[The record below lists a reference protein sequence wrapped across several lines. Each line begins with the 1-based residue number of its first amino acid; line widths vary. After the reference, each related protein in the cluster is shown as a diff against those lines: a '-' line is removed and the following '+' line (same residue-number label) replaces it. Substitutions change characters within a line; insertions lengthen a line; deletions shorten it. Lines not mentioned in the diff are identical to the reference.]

1 MFLSNPKQDLVSN
14 RLVIHVLYILHRKLR
29 VQKRQE
35 VQQKEVSKLQVK
47 ASDLMGLVN
56 QDSFFSISINMW
68 ISWEGGGGW
77 GTSK

>member
-14 RLVIHVLYILHRKLR
+14 RLVIHVLYILHRMLR

-56 QDSFFSISINMW
+56 QDSFFSISIIMW
-68 ISWEGGGGW
+68 ISWEGGGVGDF
-77 GTSK
+77 